1 MFLRAAFWYN
11 TRVMDI
17 VWQISGVL
25 FALVG
30 IVGCVVPVIP
40 GPVVTYCGLLCL
52 LPTARPPTT
61 TVLVVFGAA
70 TAVATLLDYVVP
82 ALGAKKFHCS
92 KLGVFGCVVGTMVGL
107 FFFPIGLLLGP
118 FLGAVAGELL
128 SGKSAA
134 KSAWGGFGAF
144 LGFLA
149 GVLIKLAVC
158 GAMAFWVVLGA
169 WFKTAT

>member
-1 MFLRAAFWYN
+1 
-11 TRVMDI
+11 MDI
-17 VWQISGVL
+17 AWQLTGVL
-25 FALVG
+25 LAVAG
-30 IVGCVVPVIP
+30 IVGCVIPVIP

-92 KLGVFGCVVGTMVGL
+92 KLGVFGCVVGTLIGL

-128 SGKSAA
+128 SGKSAG
-134 KSAWGGFGAF
+134 SSVWGGFGAF
-144 LGFLA
+144 LGFLT

-158 GAMAFWVVLGA
+158 GTMAFWIVMLA
-169 WFKTAT
+169 WFNTSS

>member
-1 MFLRAAFWYN
+1 
-11 TRVMDI
+11 MDI
-17 VWQISGVL
+17 AWQLTGVL
-25 FALVG
+25 LAVAG
-30 IVGCVVPVIP
+30 IVGCVIPVIP

-52 LPTARPPTT
+52 LLTARPPTT

-92 KLGVFGCVVGTMVGL
+92 KLGVFGCVVGTLVGL

-128 SGKSAA
+128 SGKSAGR
-134 KSAWGGFGAF
+134 SVWGGFGAF
-144 LGFLA
+144 LGFLT

-158 GAMAFWVVLGA
+158 GTMAFWIVMLA
-169 WFKTAT
+169 WFNISS